1 MTRILHISDTHFGT
15 EMDDVQR
22 ALLALSHHLLPEV
35 IVLTGDITQRA
46 RPGQFAAAATFIE
59 ALPAPV
65 LAVPG
70 NHDIPLF
77 NLLRRGL
84 RPYLHYQQAIDREL
98 EPEFLSPTLLLL
110 GVNSTRPRRHVDG
123 ELSMA
128 QIRRISQRLAE
139 ASPEQLR
146 VVALHHPVK
155 VVEEKDRENLVRRHR
170 KAVDA
175 WVEAGVDLVLAG
187 HIHLPYVCKL
197 GEPGQR
203 LAWTAQ
209 AGTAISHRLRD
220 SVPNSVNLIE
230 HECGDGAHHCTLQRW
245 DFDASQGEFSLAHQ
259 RCLPLCRAGA
269 H

>member
-15 EMDDVQR
+15 EIEAVQR
-22 ALLALSHHLLPEV
+22 ALLALSHRLLPEI

-46 RPGQFAAAATFIE
+46 RANQFAAAANFIE

-70 NHDIPLF
+70 NHDLPLF
-77 NLLRRGL
+77 NLLQRGL
-84 RPYLHYQQAIDREL
+84 RPYLAYQQAIGRDL
-98 EPEFLSPTLLLL
+98 EPEFLSPTLMLL
-110 GVNSTRPRRHVDG
+110 GVNSTRPRRHIDG
-123 ELSMA
+123 ELSTA
-128 QIRRISQRLAE
+128 QIRRVSHRLAE

-146 VVALHHPVK
+146 VVALHHPVR
-155 VVEEKDRENLVRRHR
+155 VLEEKDRENLVRRHK
-170 KAVDA
+170 KAVTA
-175 WVEAGVDLVLAG
+175 WVNAGVDLVLAG

-197 GEPGQR
+197 GAPGQR

-209 AGTAISHRLRD
+209 AGTALSHRLRAGL
-220 SVPNSVNLIE
+220 PNSVNLIE
-230 HECGDGAHHCTLQRW
+230 HECGDGAHHCTWQRW
-245 DFDASQGEFSLAHQ
+245 DYLSDPGEFCLAQQ